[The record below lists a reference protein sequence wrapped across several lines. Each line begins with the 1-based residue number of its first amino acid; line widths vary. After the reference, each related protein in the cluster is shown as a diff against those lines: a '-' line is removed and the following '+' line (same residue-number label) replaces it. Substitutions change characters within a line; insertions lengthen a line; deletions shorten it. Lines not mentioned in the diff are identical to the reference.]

1 MTLEMD
7 KVQNIATLNNI
18 CIWIFWRQKRLV
30 KRNSIIGSM
39 RLGGG
44 YLDFHSIYH
53 TVWIYEYIQN
63 MNPV

>member
-18 CIWIFWRQKRLV
+18 YGFSGDKNGLSKEMVLLEVCVWE
-30 KRNSIIGSM
+30 
-39 RLGGG
+39 GG